1 MNFPTV
7 VNGDNT
13 TVSESVNINGG
24 KEFKVDVNKNLTNM
38 NSAVFKDTSTS
49 WSDFKHLAEIP
60 TMSHSDKRGETK
72 IDGSVI
78 ELHNTAVNGEP
89 EQLTAINGK
98 KITFSRAGDYKTD
111 VDVDGI
117 STIHHDQGMNAY
129 AGGIDVWGYKDND
142 DTTELKEMTFS
153 VSNVNVGGQ
162 QIHGVTAGTEALML
176 SMYLN

>member
-1 MNFPTV
+1 
-7 VNGDNT
+7 
-13 TVSESVNINGG
+13 
-24 KEFKVDVNKNLTNM
+24 
-38 NSAVFKDTSTS
+38 
-49 WSDFKHLAEIP
+49 
-60 TMSHSDKRGETK
+60 MSHSDKRGETK

-129 AGGIDVWGYKDND
+129 AGGIDVWG
-142 DTTELKEMTFS
+142 
-153 VSNVNVGGQ
+153 
-162 QIHGVTAGTEALML
+162 I
-176 SMYLN
+176 